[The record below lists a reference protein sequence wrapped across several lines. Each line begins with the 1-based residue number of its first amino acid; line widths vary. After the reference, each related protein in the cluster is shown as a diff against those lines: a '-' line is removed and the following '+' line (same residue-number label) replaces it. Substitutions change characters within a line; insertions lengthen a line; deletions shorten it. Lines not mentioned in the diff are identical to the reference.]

1 MICNLVDKLSQADK
15 KKYIILNERLS
26 ALYELRNI
34 DISLFVD
41 SIEEDEFNK
50 NVAISERETIQQL
63 KEIINI

>member
-26 ALYELRNI
+26 ALYELKNI

-50 NVAISERETIQQL
+50 NVAISEQETIQQL